1 MCIRDRYGLDCFIVN
16 SPTQRDIDAARAGLE
31 EVTAAIADNHFDM
44 VILDEVCIAL
54 YYKLFSVDEVIS
66 LLRKKTAEME
76 IILTGRYAPEELIAT
91 ADLVTEMR
99 EIKHYYSRG
108 VEASKGIEY

>member
-1 MCIRDRYGLDCFIVN
+1 MN

-66 LLRKKTAEME
+66 LLKKK
-76 IILTGRYAPEELIAT
+76 LPKWR
-91 ADLVTEMR
+91 
-99 EIKHYYSRG
+99 
-108 VEASKGIEY
+108 